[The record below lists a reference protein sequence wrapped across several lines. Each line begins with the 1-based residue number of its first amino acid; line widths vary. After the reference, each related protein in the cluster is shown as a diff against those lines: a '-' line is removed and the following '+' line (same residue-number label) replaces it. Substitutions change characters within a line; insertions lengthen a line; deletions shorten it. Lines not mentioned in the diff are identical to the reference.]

1 MEDKELE
8 EIMKKKMKMY
18 MERLAKNVKEEE
30 EESKKDIFET
40 ARPLFD
46 DEGYRHLMKISR
58 SNRELAEK
66 MVGILVKLIY
76 LGYLSPPIDYVIVE
90 RLRRKLVGEK
100 GRIYVY
106 KKGELKDL
114 RDSLLED

>member
-1 MEDKELE
+1 
-8 EIMKKKMKMY
+8 
-18 MERLAKNVKEEE
+18 
-30 EESKKDIFET
+30 
-40 ARPLFD
+40 
-46 DEGYRHLMKISR
+46 
-58 SNRELAEK
+58 